1 MGVLSLIAKLG
12 LDASGF
18 HRGIKQSESAVSKF
32 GRNATG
38 ALKGQLAAAFGTA
51 AFVSATKSLLDY
63 AGKIDDLSFK
73 LGISRSALQE
83 FDYAAAQNSA
93 TLDQVTAS
101 LAKLSV
107 ARMDALRT
115 GNGDIAKAFADLNI
129 SVEELKNARLED
141 LLQKIS
147 AAFVEAGDPQQK
159 LGSAI
164 KVLGKSGAN
173 LVPVFRASFDAMAA
187 GAHTAGTIIEDETI
201 VKLRKL
207 GDQMTDL
214 KFRSRSLFSELVPVF
229 SLMGRVAS
237 QIEAALAATSAFAGS
252 MSYSPSIGQAIDA
265 AAAASASV
273 LNRDSFS
280 SDEKI
285 RAQLDRENLL
295 GMGGDLS
302 FDSTDTAASKAAKKG
317 PGLGFSANSLQQI
330 GAFVGQNPILFE
342 SKQQTKVLLKMS
354 KTLDQMERAQ
364 RLTGGGFLA

>member
-229 SLMGRVAS
+229 SMMGRVAS
-237 QIEAALAATSAFAGS
+237 QIEAALAATSP
-252 MSYSPSIGQAIDA
+252 SPGPCPIHPRSARPSTPPPRLRLPCSIETLFPQMKK
-265 AAAASASV
+265 SAPNSTAKTSWAWV
-273 LNRDSFS
+273 ATFPLTRRTPPHRRPLRKARAWDSPPTPCNRSALSSARIQFS
-280 SDEKI
+280 
-285 RAQLDRENLL
+285 
-295 GMGGDLS
+295 LS
-302 FDSTDTAASKAAKKG
+302 PNNRPKSSLKCPRPWTKW
-317 PGLGFSANSLQQI
+317 SAPN
-330 GAFVGQNPILFE
+330 V
-342 SKQQTKVLLKMS
+342 
-354 KTLDQMERAQ
+354 
-364 RLTGGGFLA
+364 